1 MLHAIV
7 SRGLRAMPAMV
18 LMAALLPTAARAQAG
33 SSDPLV
39 EARDARYWLAR
50 IHEAAGKRNF
60 QGTFVVTAAGSV
72 ASARIVHFCEGRN
85 QFERIESLDGQQ
97 RQVYRYNDLVHSL
110 WPHSR
115 VAVVETRQAM
125 GQFPLLL
132 SAGADRIVPFYD
144 VKSVGDGR
152 VAGHEANVLLL
163 QPKDGYRFGYRLWAE
178 RTSGLLLRS
187 EVFDERDVVLETSAF
202 SEVLIGVKPR
212 PELVL
217 QAMKRLEGYHVE
229 RPALREVDL
238 GREGWV
244 LRELPPGFRHVSSV
258 KRVMN
263 APAEEQAQAT
273 AAQGEFAMAPPAVLQ
288 AIYSDGLTYVS
299 VFIEP
304 YMPRWHRREMLMAM
318 GATQT
323 LTRRRG
329 EWWITVIGDV
339 PVVTLRTFAA
349 ALEPR

>member
-1 MLHAIV
+1 MLHALV
-7 SRGLRAMPAMV
+7 TRGLRAMPAV
-18 LMAALLPTAARAQAG
+18 LLLAALLPATGGAAQAG
-33 SSDPLV
+33 GDPLV

-72 ASARIVHFCEGRN
+72 ASSRIVHFCEGRN

-97 RQVYRYNDLVHSL
+97 RQVYRHNEMVHTV

-115 VAVVETRQAM
+115 VAVVETRQAI

-132 SAGADRIVPFYD
+132 SAGSDHIVQFYD

-178 RTSGLLLRS
+178 RASGLLLRS
-187 EVFDERDVVLETSAF
+187 EVFDEREVVLETSAF
-202 SEVLIGVKPR
+202 SEVVIGVKPR

-217 QAMKRLEGYHVE
+217 QAMKRLDGYRVE
-229 RPALREVDL
+229 RPALQDVDIA
-238 GREGWV
+238 REGWV
-244 LRELPPGFRHVSSV
+244 LRQLPPGFRHVSSV
-258 KRVMN
+258 KRLMN
-263 APAEEQAQAT
+263 APAEEQPQAA
-273 AAQGEFAMAPPAVLQ
+273 AAQGGSPMAPPAVLQ

-304 YMPRWHRREMLMAM
+304 YLPRLHRREMLMAM

-323 LTRRRG
+323 LVRRRG

-339 PVVTLRTFAA
+339 PVVTLRAFSA

>member
-1 MLHAIV
+1 MLQTIV
-7 SRGLRAMPAMV
+7 ARGLRAMPAVV
-18 LMAALLPTAARAQAG
+18 LMAALLPTATRAQTG
-33 SSDPLV
+33 GDPLV

-72 ASARIVHFCEGRN
+72 ASSRIVHFCEGRN
-85 QFERIESLDGQQ
+85 QFERIESLDGQH
-97 RQVYRYNDLVHSL
+97 RQVYRHNDLVHSL

-125 GQFPLLL
+125 GQFPQLL

-144 VKSVGDGR
+144 VKSLGDGR

-178 RTSGLLLRS
+178 RSSGLLLRS

-202 SEVLIGVKPR
+202 SEVSIGVKPR
-212 PELVL
+212 PESVL
-217 QAMKRLEGYHVE
+217 QPMKRLEGYRVE
-229 RPALREVDL
+229 RPTLQEVDI
-238 GREGWV
+238 GREGW
-244 LRELPPGFRHVSSV
+244 LLSSLPPGFRHVSSV
-258 KRVMN
+258 KRLMAVSGVEQPL
-263 APAEEQAQAT
+263 PAAT
-273 AAQGEFAMAPPAVLQ
+273 QDEFPLTPPSVLQ

-304 YMPRWHRREMLMAM
+304 YMPRLHRREMLMSL

-323 LTRRRG
+323 LVKRRG

-339 PVVTLRTFAA
+339 PVVTLRAFAA